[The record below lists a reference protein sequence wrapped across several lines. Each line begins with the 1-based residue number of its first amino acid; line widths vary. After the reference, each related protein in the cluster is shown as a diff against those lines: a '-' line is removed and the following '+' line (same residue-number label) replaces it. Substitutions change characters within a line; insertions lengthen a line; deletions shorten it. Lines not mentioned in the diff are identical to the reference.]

1 MRTSLFLALFGG
13 LFLGLFV
20 LVLLATACSPD
31 TKTTETAT
39 TADGSTV
46 TTTTTVDTTRYW
58 NDLDPL
64 TTRVATDLSLSDT
77 AVVRRV
83 RTVYRTRA
91 HRLSAAETRYA
102 SDTTGRY
109 AALRAANDEADRE
122 LRVALNDPA
131 RYRTYEQNRA
141 AYYQGTPYTTGV
153 VTESPARRGPAE
165 VSREVSKDGEV
176 KIKYADGSKMKIGQD
191 GDTKLKNADGSKVKN
206 GDDGHKV
213 K

>member
-1 MRTSLFLALFGG
+1 MRISLLLALFGAAG
-13 LFLGLFV
+13 LF
-20 LVLLATACSPD
+20 ATACSPD
-31 TKTTETAT
+31 AKTTETAT
-39 TADGSTV
+39 NPDGTTV

-64 TTRVATDLSLSDT
+64 ATRVATDLSLTDT
-77 AVVRRV
+77 VLVRKV

-91 HRLSAAETRYA
+91 HRLTAAEARYTT
-102 SDTTGRY
+102 DTTGRY
-109 AALRAANDEADRE
+109 AALRAANDETDRE
-122 LRVALNDPA
+122 LRATLNDPA

-141 AYYQGTPYTTGV
+141 SYYQGTPYTAV
-153 VTESPARRGPAE
+153 VVAETPPARRGPAE
-165 VSREVSKDGEV
+165 ISREVSKDGEV

-191 GDTKLKNADGSKVKN
+191 GDTKVKHADGRKVKN